1 MKPAGQLSLGSG
13 RGKAPAFG
21 KDEKLDVALQRPT
34 VNIKEAENTGEQ
46 AEAATRA
53 DQPAVRFSKHGTL
66 GGNPAHPVESLFGKD

>member
-13 RGKAPAFG
+13 RKAPGFG

-34 VNIKEAENTGEQ
+34 VNLKEAENTGEQ

-53 DQPAVRFSKHGTL
+53 AQPAVRFSKHGTL